1 MTSAKRIQRWY
12 TRVVTGIDTD
22 TKQLLAYL
30 SLTDNPFNKG
40 VIKMLAAHLSITDST
55 RAFEQLL
62 SHYLVGNHSPY
73 RWKVHDLVAH
83 LSSSSLDSDA
93 RDKGHSAL
101 GRYFLSG
108 LPRKRNHI
116 LSEEQFVWKERAL
129 RHLKRSKLE
138 RELADAVLDEMS
150 GTAKAR
156 GHYAL
161 FLGLSADAANEEP
174 ARNLWIKYH
183 HAHCALILGNASY
196 CLKLIQPLLYN
207 PAVIEDKTQHL
218 AFTRLYAETLAE
230 IRQEQA
236 AIEALR
242 PTIEAIEVG
251 TVNQVALT
259 QAKSILVWLLTRTGE
274 FSEALSLCDELLA
287 EAKLLNHQRG
297 GAIAFTRKGAILLA
311 QGSYTEA
318 ADFFTHAA
326 SLFREAGDRR
336 GEGWSLSKLAECQ
349 LLLGEE
355 AIALKTFE
363 DVKAIT
369 SDIGECGTDYG
380 DSLARMRATS
390 RSPQL
395 LELLDQEIHRLN
407 LYPRFT
413 SHQTSIT
420 N

>member
-1 MTSAKRIQRWY
+1 
-12 TRVVTGIDTD
+12 
-22 TKQLLAYL
+22 
-30 SLTDNPFNKG
+30 
-40 VIKMLAAHLSITDST
+40 MLAAHLSITDST

-183 HAHCALILGNASY
+183 HAHCALILGNTSY

-207 PAVIEDKTQHL
+207 PTVIEDKTQHL

-236 AIEALR
+236 AIAALR
-242 PTIEAIEVG
+242 PTIE
-251 TVNQVALT
+251 
-259 QAKSILVWLLTRTGE
+259 
-274 FSEALSLCDELLA
+274 
-287 EAKLLNHQRG
+287 
-297 GAIAFTRKGAILLA
+297 
-311 QGSYTEA
+311 
-318 ADFFTHAA
+318 
-326 SLFREAGDRR
+326 
-336 GEGWSLSKLAECQ
+336 SLSCAQ
-349 LLLGEE
+349 
-355 AIALKTFE
+355 
-363 DVKAIT
+363 
-369 SDIGECGTDYG
+369 SY
-380 DSLARMRATS
+380 
-390 RSPQL
+390 
-395 LELLDQEIHRLN
+395 
-407 LYPRFT
+407 
-413 SHQTSIT
+413 
-420 N
+420 